1 MATLNFPSNPTIG
14 DIYEFEPYRYT
25 WDGEKWKTIGI
36 GYNPAAK
43 LSPTVRSNIQRL
55 ASEAG
60 YNLVSGSFEDGGTVT
75 NITDVLWSQ
84 LEGKYYSWSGS
95 IPPVVAAASTP
106 ETTGGIGAGAW
117 VDRTDVTLRDEVD
130 KIAVARSLNVT
141 NGNVIYLS
149 DTTTVLDDV
158 LYIYDFIA
166 QEAWRKPS
174 SVGTGE
180 TIVSISNGILTT
192 SSGVYNIFKS
202 THRFV
207 VYARDFGITSSSGPE
222 DNLFDNYNALIEFVN
237 STGGGVDIVFD
248 NESEIYLNEI
258 IDFTLP
264 IEQIKFV
271 RYIQVPNTR
280 WYFNGSK
287 ITCKGDY
294 HKTLSKNARTP
305 QVTLCPIIIWEA
317 DNTEIH
323 DVIID
328 GRSYETTKDAS
339 VFPEWPDT
347 QGKYE
352 FRSGQG
358 VCCYCSE
365 KVLLKNISA
374 INHTVDGLFISR
386 FSAGLAYKDIIKPLS
401 GKASKDCS
409 ISSCFAEYN
418 SRGGIII
425 TSGYNMVI
433 DECRLENN
441 GKSRAG
447 GYGGVAVKANLNF
460 EFDANIMPPSGL
472 HQTNII
478 VRRLISKYPGL
489 NHFSGGE
496 PERLTFGALIED
508 CVFLGAGLVAC
519 GIPNTTYSR
528 CEFDDGILRDGVKN
542 GALEVRV
549 TGTNLAG
556 GDNRTLYN
564 FSNCRWYLNTS
575 PFITLNTISTNRNTV
590 DYVKVDSCQFSLI
603 ADPLSLPDTAPASQI
618 VSSINSTVVQ
628 ILMDNTVF
636 NYDPR
641 FLKNNANGGR
651 ELGLPLIQ
659 LSGLFS
665 TSSRF
670 GHCDFRFHDINGVNK
685 DYFKTNSSAW
695 ARIEINPFES
705 YTYVPF
711 MTILS
716 KYYPVE
722 SLLSFGGITPAL
734 PIPVSKKSYSSRSV
748 EILKSTDVG
757 VTLPAATS
765 IASVAFD
772 IYADAGVNFDIDI
785 KYFKISTKEIGSAKI
800 VGNVGS
806 GNNAI
811 INDYNGTIARN
822 FRYEITGAYNSYSLV
837 IKNINELTFTSIM
850 DSLVITV
857 VSCDDKHVIVRL
869 I

>member
-1 MATLNFPSNPTIG
+1 MTTYNTRNPIGSTDARDRLDNSENMDILENSTTKLTHPDRLGTLRKTRYGMEVEHDAQIAAHELEHDNKMQSFENDFDSRLAGMAFTRVGSFTTGATLTDMRQVLIWEVSQGGDGHEYGWTGTFPKVVSAGT
-14 DIYEFEPYRYT
+14 T
-25 WDGEKWKTIGI
+25 
-36 GYNPAAK
+36 PAT
-43 LSPTVRSNIQRL
+43 S
-55 ASEAG
+55 
-60 YNLVSGSFEDGGTVT
+60 
-75 NITDVLWSQ
+75 
-84 LEGKYYSWSGS
+84 
-95 IPPVVAAASTP
+95 
-106 ETTGGIGAGAW
+106 GGIGAGAW

-287 ITCKGDY
+287 ITCKGNY
-294 HKTLSKNARTP
+294 HKTLGKNNRTP

-386 FSAGLAYKDIIKPLS
+386 FSAGLV
-401 GKASKDCS
+401 
-409 ISSCFAEYN
+409 
-418 SRGGIII
+418 
-425 TSGYNMVI
+425 M
-433 DECRLENN
+433 
-441 GKSRAG
+441 
-447 GYGGVAVKANLNF
+447 
-460 EFDANIMPPSGL
+460 
-472 HQTNII
+472 
-478 VRRLISKYPGL
+478 
-489 NHFSGGE
+489 
-496 PERLTFGALIED
+496 LT
-508 CVFLGAGLVAC
+508 
-519 GIPNTTYSR
+519 P
-528 CEFDDGILRDGVKN
+528 
-542 GALEVRV
+542 
-549 TGTNLAG
+549 
-556 GDNRTLYN
+556 
-564 FSNCRWYLNTS
+564 
-575 PFITLNTISTNRNTV
+575 
-590 DYVKVDSCQFSLI
+590 
-603 ADPLSLPDTAPASQI
+603 
-618 VSSINSTVVQ
+618 
-628 ILMDNTVF
+628 
-636 NYDPR
+636 
-641 FLKNNANGGR
+641 
-651 ELGLPLIQ
+651 
-659 LSGLFS
+659 
-665 TSSRF
+665 
-670 GHCDFRFHDINGVNK
+670 
-685 DYFKTNSSAW
+685 
-695 ARIEINPFES
+695 
-705 YTYVPF
+705 
-711 MTILS
+711 
-716 KYYPVE
+716 
-722 SLLSFGGITPAL
+722 
-734 PIPVSKKSYSSRSV
+734 
-748 EILKSTDVG
+748 
-757 VTLPAATS
+757 
-765 IASVAFD
+765 
-772 IYADAGVNFDIDI
+772 
-785 KYFKISTKEIGSAKI
+785 
-800 VGNVGS
+800 
-806 GNNAI
+806 
-811 INDYNGTIARN
+811 
-822 FRYEITGAYNSYSLV
+822 
-837 IKNINELTFTSIM
+837 
-850 DSLVITV
+850 
-857 VSCDDKHVIVRL
+857 
-869 I
+869 